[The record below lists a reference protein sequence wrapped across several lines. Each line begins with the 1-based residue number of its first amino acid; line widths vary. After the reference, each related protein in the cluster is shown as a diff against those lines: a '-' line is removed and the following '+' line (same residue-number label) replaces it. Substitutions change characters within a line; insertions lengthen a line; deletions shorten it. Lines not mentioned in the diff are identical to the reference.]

1 MSITQDTP
9 VGTIAAE
16 YPLATRVFARH
27 QIDFCCGGGI
37 PLVTA
42 CAKKEIDVDKVL
54 AELETEVSP
63 GNAEDDSRWD
73 TAPIPELID
82 HLLKKH
88 HDPQR
93 EELDRILAMTQKV
106 HSVHGDKDQAMF
118 DELLRTVSAMHADLA
133 QHFLKEEQILFPAI
147 LDGNGAMAAM
157 GPIPVME
164 DEHEEVGNMLRT
176 IRRLTNDYTVPQGA
190 CNTWTA
196 LWHALADIESQ
207 LHIHIHLENNV
218 LHMRVRNG
226 E

>member
-16 YPLATRVFARH
+16 YPLATRVFSRH

-37 PLVTA
+37 PLITA
-42 CAKKEIDVDKVL
+42 CAKQEVDVDKVL
-54 AELETEVSP
+54 VELEAELKASSEI
-63 GNAEDDSRWD
+63 DSKNWD
-73 TAPIPELID
+73 KAPIPELIE
-82 HLLKKH
+82 HLLTDH
-88 HDPQR
+88 HVPQR
-93 EELDRILAMTQKV
+93 EEIDRILAMTQKV

-118 DELLRTVSAMHADLA
+118 DELLKTVTAMHTDLA
-133 QHFLKEEQILFPAI
+133 QHFLKEEQILFPGI
-147 LDGNGAMAAM
+147 LDGNGAMLAM

-164 DEHEEVGNMLRT
+164 SEHEEVGDMLRA
-176 IRRLTNDYTVPQGA
+176 IRRLTNDFTVPEGA
-190 CNTWTA
+190 CGTWTA
-196 LWHALADIESQ
+196 LWHAFADLERV